1 MAGRVEITGDALAV
15 LTQMGTRSHGV
26 FLKALRRATNKV
38 VRDAKS
44 SVRRLLNR
52 YPMGNLSRSITGD
65 VNAQGLDARI
75 GPRRVVYAAIHEFG
89 GTIVPVRAERLAWYS
104 KRDGHWYTTMKVT
117 IPARP
122 YLQPALDSNEQ
133 FISDTFADAIEELL

>member
-26 FLKALRRATNKV
+26 LLKALRKATSKV
-38 VRDAKS
+38 VRDAKAN
-44 SVRRLLNR
+44 VRRLLNR
-52 YPMGNLSRSITGD
+52 YPMGNLSWSITGD
-65 VNAQGLDARI
+65 VNAQGLFSKI

-89 GTIVPVRAERLAWYS
+89 GTIVPVRAPRLAWYS
-104 KRDGHWYTTMKVT
+104 KRDGHWYTAMSVT

-122 YLQPALDSNEQ
+122 YLQPALDDNEQ
-133 FISDTFADAIEELL
+133 FIEDTFADAVEELL